1 MKNFVAIC
9 LGLFVF
15 SCSSPSP
22 EKDAVGKKDEKT
34 EKTPETK
41 DLLQEYKK
49 YLNSLDSKSE
59 ESVGLAAEKYAVLFA
74 QANAELCDSAF
85 VLFDHLYREVE
96 NKLNERLEKDESLVD
111 FPCINYDSLGREMP
125 FDKRFVAFR
134 KRLEK
139 NGFRIECPEG
149 MTQIAQ
155 NRSFLKSRFYKK
167 VSPLMKEFLGGVQR
181 ERDEYFSYDAGI
193 VISAQSYVD
202 RLVWWDE
209 FNRKHPDFILSQ
221 KAKANQMVLF
231 TYFLIGM
238 DNTPVIGYSIDENG
252 VETAGGLDEY
262 FAKAYAYLNKKYP
275 ASPLNGLVSPYKLA
289 ILKNDEAKRERL
301 IKTYTKRGLMIDFE
315 KGFDWD
321 LL

>member
-1 MKNFVAIC
+1 MLKAGLLVSILFFVI
-9 LGLFVF
+9 
-15 SCSSPSP
+15 SCGSPAARKTSKEVKIES
-22 EKDAVGKKDEKT
+22 EKPIETRNLLEEYQNYLESLDTTNEKSVSLAT
-34 EKTPETK
+34 EK
-41 DLLQEYKK
+41 Y
-49 YLNSLDSKSE
+49 E
-59 ESVGLAAEKYAVLFA
+59 ELFA
-74 QANAELCDSAF
+74 KSDQKLCDSAF
-85 VLFDHLYREVE
+85 VLFDHLYGEVE
-96 NKLNERLEKDESLVD
+96 NKLNERLGKDESLVD

-134 KRLEK
+134 KSIEK

-155 NRSFLKSRFYKK
+155 NRSFLKPRFYKK
-167 VSPLMKEFLGGVQR
+167 VSPLMREFLGGVQK
-181 ERDEYFSYDAGI
+181 ERDEIMSYDAGI

-221 KAKANQMVLF
+221 RAKANQIFLF
-231 TYFLIGM
+231 TYFLTGM

-252 VETAGGLDEY
+252 EGKTGGLDDY
-262 FAKAYAYLNKKYP
+262 FAKAYAYLDKKYP
-275 ASPLNGLVSPYKLA
+275 ASPLNGLVSPYKMA

-315 KGFDWD
+315 KGFDWN
-321 LL
+321 L

>member
-1 MKNFVAIC
+1 MKISLSLCVVIFA
-9 LGLFVF
+9 F
-15 SCSSPSP
+15 SCGSPAP
-22 EKDAVGKKDEKT
+22 EKDIEKAEETVKDRD
-34 EKTPETK
+34 ETK
-41 DLLQEYKK
+41 DLLKEYNK
-49 YLNSLDSKSE
+49 YINSLDTESE
-59 ESVGLAAEKYAVLFA
+59 ESIGLAAEKYAVLFA
-74 QANAELCDSAF
+74 QANMGICDSAF
-85 VLFDHLYREVE
+85 VLFDHLYGEVE
-96 NKLNERLEKDESLVD
+96 NKLNERLEKDESLFD
-111 FPCINYDSLGREMP
+111 FPCIDFDSLGREMP
-125 FDKRFVAFR
+125 FDKRFVAFK

-149 MTQIAQ
+149 MTQIVQ
-155 NRSFLKSRFYKK
+155 NRSFLKPRFYKCI
-167 VSPLMKEFLGGVQR
+167 SPLMKEFLGGVQK
-181 ERDEYFSYDAGI
+181 ERDEFFNYDAGI

-209 FNRKHPDFILSQ
+209 FDRKYPDFILSK
-221 KAKANQMVLF
+221 KAKANQIVLF

-252 VETAGGLDEY
+252 VVKTGGLDDY

-275 ASPLNGLVSPYKLA
+275 ASPLNGLVSPYKMA
-289 ILKNDEAKRERL
+289 VLKNDDAKRERL